1 MQVATVINA
10 SINPTV
16 QLPLL
21 NDQPSGP
28 SILDYITHIPI
39 IIYDLLGPDLTLIS
53 IVIVI
58 TIAMVILFYKYRR

>member
-21 NDQPSGP
+21 NDPPPEP
-28 SILDYITHIPI
+28 SILDYTTHIPI

-58 TIAMVILFYKYRR
+58 TIAIVILFYKYR